1 MFYFSTIFYS
11 FLFTNV
17 KFCSIKKRKYILSR
31 IRIPSDL
38 LFANPLTPRSD
49 KHVFSPYN
57 IHTLGS
63 KLVMEIIKLSG

>member
-17 KFCSIKKRKYILSR
+17 KFCSIKKRKYILTR
-31 IRIPSDL
+31 IRIPPDL

-49 KHVFSPYN
+49 KHVFSPYIYPHIRQQIGN
-57 IHTLGS
+57 GNN
-63 KLVMEIIKLSG
+63 